1 MKINFLLLV
10 TFFLIISCGNETS
23 NSNKNIILNNIEG
36 SAKLRHV
43 VLFTFKESSTS
54 IDIKKIEEAFNELP
68 SKIPEIK
75 DFEWGI
81 NNSPEKI
88 NKGFTH
94 CFILTFQSEKDRD
107 IYLPHPD
114 HQAFGKLLNPYLE
127 DVLVIDY
134 WAK

>member
-114 HQAFGKLLNPYLE
+114 HLAFGKLLNPYLE